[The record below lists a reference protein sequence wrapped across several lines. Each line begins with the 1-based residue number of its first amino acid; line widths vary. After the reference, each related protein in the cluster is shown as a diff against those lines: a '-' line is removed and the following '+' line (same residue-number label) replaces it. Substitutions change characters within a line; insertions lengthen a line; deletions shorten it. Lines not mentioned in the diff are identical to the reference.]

1 MLFQD
6 RIILISRGSEII
18 NKKYNLELFVSVRFS
33 VVKVTLQSQMSVRQ
47 SPKPLSLSESCL
59 FLAIMPP

>member
-18 NKKYNLELFVSVRFS
+18 NKRFS

-47 SPKPLSLSESCL
+47 SPKPLSLPESCL
-59 FLAIMPP
+59 

>member
-47 SPKPLSLSESCL
+47 SPKPLSLPES
-59 FLAIMPP
+59 